1 MSSKGPQFQ
10 NTKISNNNGNR
21 TKMFKIERKVP
32 NYKPRFYTNK
42 NLFFVRNIKKNNSK
56 YYNKKFK
63 LKFLKNRQKIL
74 SKRELRNKHG
84 LFITHH
90 NKPSINSNCE
100 TSPNKLTKLKRK
112 LKFKFSVINQ
122 SKQQEL
128 KKEKINIENNINISL
143 SNNEILFSNEET
155 KNLTIVNELIKKN
168 LTNNNI
174 SSINSITQIKKQKI
188 ISNKN
193 SKYSTGRWTLDEH
206 KKFIQAIITY
216 GNDWKEV
223 QKHIGTRSS
232 SQARSHAQKFFIKLK
247 EDQSNSKIS
256 NMIDYSNPSIKTF
269 HDTFQSLSPD
279 KKEKIIQEMENVTF
293 DKQISNKKRK
303 RSKSHINNNY
313 SESNTEM
320 GFISGTDYFESITL
334 NEDKNNNRK
343 MSVDSLS
350 EENKFDKRKFI
361 ELQHNANG
369 MFTDEEYEKSFHKVF
384 SDKEKDVDLDIEVES
399 RKQSIEEDFIC
410 EKLITF
416 NELHLLSI

>member
-10 NTKISNNNGNR
+10 NTKTSNNNGNR
-21 TKMFKIERKVP
+21 TKMFKVERKKP

-42 NLFFVRNIKKNNSK
+42 NLFFVRNMKKNNSK
-56 YYNKKFK
+56 KYNKKFK

-84 LFITHH
+84 LFITHY
-90 NKPSINSNCE
+90 NKPAINSNSE
-100 TSPNKLTKLKRK
+100 TSPNKLSKLKRK

-122 SKQQEL
+122 TKQQDL
-128 KKEKINIENNINISL
+128 KKDKINIENNASINL
-143 SNNEILFSNEET
+143 NNSETLFSNEEN
-155 KNLTIVNELIKKN
+155 KNLK
-168 LTNNNI
+168 NNI
-174 SSINSITQIKKQKI
+174 SNNNSNIINNINNTTQIKRQKI
-188 ISNKN
+188 ISNKS
-193 SKYSTGRWTLDEH
+193 SKYSTGRWNIEEH

-269 HDTFQSLSPD
+269 HDTFQSLSSD
-279 KKEKIIQEMENVTF
+279 KKQIIIQEMENITF

-320 GFISGTDYFESITL
+320 GFISGTDFFESITL
-334 NEDKNNNRK
+334 NEDKNNVRK

-350 EENKFDKRKFI
+350 EEKKFDKRKFI
-361 ELQHNANG
+361 ELQNSANG
-369 MFTDEEYEKSFHKVF
+369 IFTDEEYEKSFHKVF
-384 SDKEKDVDLDIEVES
+384 SDKEKDFDIDIGTES
-399 RKQSIEEDFIC
+399 RKQSIEEDFI
-410 EKLITF
+410 F
-416 NELHLLSI
+416 NRNI